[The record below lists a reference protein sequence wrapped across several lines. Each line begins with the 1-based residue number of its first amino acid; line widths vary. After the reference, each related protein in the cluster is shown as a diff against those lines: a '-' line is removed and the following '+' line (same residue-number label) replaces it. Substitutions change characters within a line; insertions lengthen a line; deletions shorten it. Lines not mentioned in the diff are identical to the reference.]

1 MLSVYTVT
9 NLSRLLVEKLESAIA
24 MVEKSGQSSMEKHPR
39 LSSWSSWSSMEKQTV
54 VDGET
59 VGNRVYGEIGIPT
72 RPVDGETAAVV
83 LVECRRWSA
92 GGGGGLRWSESRSVK
107 EVVGCEENRQGR

>member
-1 MLSVYTVT
+1 
-9 NLSRLLVEKLESAIA
+9 
-24 MVEKSGQSSMEKHPR
+24 
-39 LSSWSSWSSMEKQTV
+39 MEKQTV

-59 VGNRVYGEIGIPT
+59 VGNRVDGEIGMPM

-107 EVVGCEENRQGR
+107 EVAGVKKIVNGGEEVSGRKIGMRL